1 MIDKATNKIR
11 RYPFQTGIITGV
23 IACLLIVG
31 FFSLFQDHGKTL
43 SGNSEIIQQDY
54 LRMTVNEYSRDKDSQ
69 LAEWRYA
76 HLGNQADKTLNLL
89 RADESISPQNLV
101 GFAEAIGKK
110 DKIGGVNAAENGQ
123 VPAGTPANPK
133 KGLSGFGKVLLVL
146 VGLIIIAAGGLY
158 AASVI
163 QTKKKQ
169 KRRTENNQRMEEEAL
184 NMITQEKAR
193 SVDTGKSDTLFDLDS
208 LFPQSDSDKGEKAGS
223 PDIEEEKKEEA
234 DDETYEVDEDR
245 NLTDDNVQNKEESDN
260 NVQNTEETDDNE
272 AAISEETTKAEEPEI
287 NSEPIA
293 EYDQTT
299 DVENIN
305 IETQKEG
312 EQETEPAERGNEI
325 IEPEKSDTEDENS
338 KKENYYPE
346 LEYESTDN
354 NISQE
359 GENYIE
365 TDREPKKEVNIAE
378 EISEAVSEDNPEP
391 QKNETVDPL
400 KTENEQT
407 DEKDTEKPLVEVD
420 HENETENEDE
430 LLKMIRAGQ
439 AEPEKNDII
448 KENQTEPD
456 RPETENSAPS
466 YDRKEVVPD
475 ESFENDATD
484 VPEETGNEPEGD
496 EDDVLIHYQSQYRI
510 GNDMYDEVFSID
522 QGDVFRGEC
531 GIGIGETLNNTEP
544 KAVTAFEVWLF
555 DKDDIHTATWYL
567 MSDFALDND
576 GIRQRLEQRGKCDR
590 IRRGDLYTLET
601 ETLIVEIKILE
612 LEYGNEMEEKNSY
625 FNNVVF
631 DVIAREKKQE

>member
-1 MIDKATNKIR
+1 MIDKVTNKIR

-54 LRMTVNEYSRDKDSQ
+54 LRMTVNEYNRDKDSQ
-69 LAEWRYA
+69 LAGWRYE
-76 HLGNQADKTLNLL
+76 HLGNQADKTLSLL

-101 GFAEAIGKK
+101 SFAEAIGKK
-110 DKIGGVNAAENGQ
+110 DKIGGVNTTENGQ

-193 SVDTGKSDTLFDLDS
+193 SVDAGKSDTLFDLDS
-208 LFPQSDSDKGEKAGS
+208 LFPQTESDKGVKAGS
-223 PDIEEEKKEEA
+223 PDIEDEKK
-234 DDETYEVDEDR
+234 DDAHDGTYEVNEDQ
-245 NLTDDNVQNKEESDN
+245 NLTDENA
-260 NVQNTEETDDNE
+260 QNTEETDDNE
-272 AAISEETTKAEEPEI
+272 AHVSEETTKAEEPKI

-299 DVENIN
+299 DVENIS
-305 IETQKEG
+305 IETQNDDV
-312 EQETEPAERGNEI
+312 QETESVEPEYER
-325 IEPEKSDTEDENS
+325 IEPENSDTEDENS

-359 GENYIE
+359 GEKYFE
-365 TDREPKKEVNIAE
+365 TDREPKKEINTAE
-378 EISEAVSEDNPEP
+378 KIPEVVSEDNPET
-391 QKNETVDPL
+391 QKNETIDPL
-400 KTENEQT
+400 KTENEKT
-407 DEKDTEKPLVEVD
+407 DENATEKPLVEVD

-439 AEPEKNDII
+439 TEPEKNDII
-448 KENQTEPD
+448 KENKAEPD
-456 RPETENSAPS
+456 RPETENSVPS

-475 ESFENDATD
+475 ESIDNDLTD
-484 VPEETGNEPEGD
+484 VSEETGNESEGD

-631 DVIAREKKQE
+631 DVIAKEKKQD